1 MNLTAHFSLEELVY
15 SEDAAK
21 DGINNTPSA
30 DVVTH
35 LQLLAVGL
43 ESVRTLLC
51 GQPLHVSSGF
61 RCLQLNRA
69 EHGVSDSAHLSGYAA
84 DFECPKFGVPI
95 KIVEFLAKSGLKFDQ
110 LIQEGTWV
118 HISFAPTM
126 RQEVLTAHFNSAH
139 KATYST
145 GA

>member
-1 MNLTAHFSLEELVY
+1 MNLTAHFTLDELVH
-15 SEDAAK
+15 SDDAVK
-21 DGINNTPSA
+21 DGIDNTPPAS
-30 DVVTH
+30 VVDH

-43 ESVRTLLC
+43 ESVRTLLSNA
-51 GQPLHVSSGF
+51 PMHISSGY
-61 RCLQLNRA
+61 RCPQLNRA
-69 EHGVSDSAHLSGYAA
+69 EHGANVSGFAA
-84 DFECPKFGVPI
+84 DFECPTFGTPI
-95 KIVEFLAKSGLKFDQ
+95 KIVEFLEKSGLKFDQ

-126 RQEVLTAHFNSAH
+126 RQQVLTAHFNSEH